1 MPAIPIIEGMLDGD
15 IGAIFCGLVPFFLV
29 VWLIIRVYILPA
41 RKWKTPEGSKERTY
55 FYRKKQA
62 EEENE
67 PREPDEETRST

>member
-1 MPAIPIIEGMLDGD
+1 MKATLEPF
-15 IGAIFCGLVPFFLV
+15 FCGLVPFFLV
-29 VWLIIRVYILPA
+29 VWLIMRVYILPA

-55 FYRKKQA
+55 FYRKEQA